1 MPIMRARFAI
11 PAFTT
16 MAFLM
21 CLWLLLEPANPV
33 TSIFRAQIS
42 ATESSLITGPYPTSD
57 DFRELDKRGVTAIVT
72 LLDPTIPYE
81 RILLDKEAENAHHHG
96 IALFDFPM
104 ASLFGQP
111 LGGYYETDARFA
123 ARTIEML
130 RGHTVYLHCYL
141 GKHRL
146 NHVRDILAQH
156 GTMPGAYADLE
167 R

>member
-1 MPIMRARFAI
+1 MRAKYII
-11 PAFTT
+11 PAITT
-16 MAFLM
+16 LVFL
-21 CLWLLLEPANPV
+21 LGTWLLLEPSNPV
-33 TSIFRAQIS
+33 TSVFRAKMS
-42 ATESSLITGPYPTSD
+42 AESAVITGPYPTDD

-81 RILLDKEAENAHHHG
+81 RILLDKEAENAHRHG

-104 ASLFGQP
+104 ASILGLP

-123 ARTIEML
+123 AKTIEML
-130 RGHTVYLHCYL
+130 HGHTIYLHCYL

-156 GTMPGAYADLE
+156 GAMPGIYAQLE